1 MASRFSVGV
10 NFTGTDNI
18 SGMMSR
24 MTNNATNSATR
35 MTSAFSRAAGAI
47 QSSFSKITGLVGFGS
62 MVGAAYTLGR
72 TIKDSVTQGMALE
85 QTLVRTGLR
94 FPQVVKQGT
103 AEFESYKAVI
113 KDLGSTTRF
122 TVQQVASAGDL
133 LAASG
138 VPLEQIKAGLKG
150 FTDTA
155 VAMGMDVSESVDVTL
170 NALKGFG
177 LFTDDAEQ
185 LNANIAR
192 VSDTIMTTA
201 NLSKMTI
208 EDFKQ
213 AALDAAPAFKGM
225 GLQIEDM
232 GAAIASLAEGGI
244 VGSRAGVGLRM
255 LAQGI
260 IQNEKELKK
269 IGIAI
274 KDAEGRIDFAGI
286 FKGLETSLKGAGV
299 DVTQK
304 VLLDLF
310 GARGMSMAQ
319 ILIDQGIDKMNDF
332 KKTIIDSY
340 GVTKKAAKE
349 NSETSF
355 EAYMRM
361 QSAIDGVKQ
370 EIFEGLKPAFKDL
383 TAMVSQYGNAIS
395 DWLKENPN
403 FISNLAKTAKTIFD
417 LIPAFLG
424 LAAGISIVIKAIQA
438 GAFIA
443 GIFGATAGGIVT
455 IVILIIAALAALA
468 AIIWLNWDI
477 ISNYWIKA
485 WYDLEAV
492 VFEVVDWMIEKV
504 KTIKDFWIE
513 AFSAI
518 GQSVWEFL
526 AQPLLAVVK
535 IADKVAKFA
544 GGEGFGNMIYTLEM
558 YGNKGESASAASAG
572 VAAAPMPQR
581 ETTNNIETRYIFLD
595 KNGMETDLT
604 KEGDHGWFS
613 TSPVPMN

>member
-1 MASRFSVGV
+1 M
-10 NFTGTDNI
+10 
-18 SGMMSR
+18 
-24 MTNNATNSATR
+24 
-35 MTSAFSRAAGAI
+35 
-47 QSSFSKITGLVGFGS
+47 
-62 MVGAAYTLGR
+62 
-72 TIKDSVTQGMALE
+72 
-85 QTLVRTGLR
+85 
-94 FPQVVKQGT
+94 
-103 AEFESYKAVI
+103 
-113 KDLGSTTRF
+113 
-122 TVQQVASAGDL
+122 
-133 LAASG
+133 
-138 VPLEQIKAGLKG
+138 
-150 FTDTA
+150 
-155 VAMGMDVSESVDVTL
+155 
-170 NALKGFG
+170 
-177 LFTDDAEQ
+177 
-185 LNANIAR
+185 
-192 VSDTIMTTA
+192 
-201 NLSKMTI
+201 
-208 EDFKQ
+208 
-213 AALDAAPAFKGM
+213 
-225 GLQIEDM
+225 
-232 GAAIASLAEGGI
+232 
-244 VGSRAGVGLRM
+244 
-255 LAQGI
+255 
-260 IQNEKELKK
+260 
-269 IGIAI
+269 
-274 KDAEGRIDFAGI
+274 
-286 FKGLETSLKGAGV
+286 

-310 GARGMSMAQ
+310 G
-319 ILIDQGIDKMNDF
+319 DQGIDKMNDF

-340 GVTKKAAKE
+340 GATKKAAKE

-403 FISNLAKTAKTIFD
+403 FIQDLAKTAKTIFD

-424 LAAGISIVIKAIQA
+424 LAAGIMIVIKAIQA

-443 GIFGATAGGIVT
+443 GIFGATAGSIVT

-504 KTIKDFWIE
+504 KVIKDFWID
-513 AFSAI
+513 AFTSI

-544 GGEGFGNMIYTLEM
+544 GGEGFSNMIYTLEM
-558 YGNKGESASAASAG
+558 YGNKGESASAASTG
-572 VAAAPMPQR
+572 VATAPIPSR

-595 KNGMETDLT
+595 KNGTETDLT

>member
-18 SGMMSR
+18 SSMMNR
-24 MTNNATNSATR
+24 MSNNAVSSASHI
-35 MTSAFSRAAGAI
+35 TSAFSRAAGAI

-62 MVGAAYTLGR
+62 MIGAAYTLGK
-72 TIKDSVTQGMALE
+72 TIKDSITQGMALE

-94 FPQVVKQGT
+94 FPQIVKQGT
-103 AEFESYKAVI
+103 AEFEAYKEVV

-138 VPLEQIKAGLKG
+138 VSLNQIKAGLKG

-155 VAMGMDVSESVDVTL
+155 VAMGMDVSDSVDVTL

-177 LFTDDAEQ
+177 LFTDDANQ

-213 AALDAAPAFKGM
+213 AAITAAPTFKGM

-232 GAAIASLAEGGI
+232 AAAIAVLAEGAKT
-244 VGSRAGVGLRM
+244 GSEAGTGLRI
-255 LAQGI
+255 LSQKI
-260 IQNEKELKK
+260 TQNADTLKK
-269 IGIAI
+269 MGIAVT
-274 KDAEGRIDFAGI
+274 DAAGNIDFAGI
-286 FKGLETSLKGAGV
+286 FKGLESSLKGL
-299 DVTQK
+299 DLETKQK

-310 GARGMSMAQ
+310 DARGMTIAQ
-319 ILIDQGIDKMNDF
+319 ILIDQGIDKMNAF
-332 KKTIIDSY
+332 KQTIIDSY
-340 GVTKKAAKE
+340 GATKKAAKE

-383 TAMVSQYGNAIS
+383 TALVSQYGNAIS
-395 DWLKENPN
+395 NWLKENPN
-403 FISNLAKTAKTIFD
+403 FIHNLAETAKTIFD

-424 LAAGISIVIKAIQA
+424 LAAGIMTVIKAIQA

-443 GIFGATAGGIVT
+443 GIFGAAAGGIVT
-455 IVILIIAALAALA
+455 IILLIVAAVAALA
-468 AIIWLNWDI
+468 AIIWLNWDLI
-477 ISNYWIKA
+477 KNYWIGA
-485 WYDLEAV
+485 WYDLEEV
-492 VFEVVDWMIEKV
+492 VFSVVDWIIEKASI
-504 KTIKDFWIE
+504 IKNYWID
-513 AFSAI
+513 ALQSI

-558 YGNKGESASAASAG
+558 YNKGAETASPAE
-572 VAAAPMPQR
+572 VAAAPIPTR

-595 KNGMETDLT
+595 RNGTETDLT
-604 KEGDHGWFS
+604 EEGNHGWFT

>member
-18 SGMMSR
+18 SGMMNR
-24 MTNNATNSATR
+24 MSNNAVNSANR
-35 MTSAFSRAAGAI
+35 MTSVFDRAANSISA
-47 QSSFSKITGLVGFGS
+47 SFSKVAGLVGFGS
-62 MVGAAYTLGR
+62 MIGAAYTLGR
-72 TIKDSVTQGMALE
+72 TIKDSITQGMALE

-94 FPQVVKQGT
+94 FPQIVKQGT
-103 AEFESYKAVI
+103 AEFEAYKEVV

-138 VPLEQIKAGLKG
+138 VSLDQIKAGLKG

-155 VAMGMDVSESVDVTL
+155 VAMGMDVSDSVDVTL

-177 LFTDDAEQ
+177 LFTDDANQ

-255 LAQGI
+255 LSQEI
-260 IQNEKELKK
+260 TKNQDKLKAM
-269 IGIAI
+269 GIAI
-274 KDAEGRIDFAGI
+274 KDTAGNIDFAGI
-286 FKGLETSLKGAGV
+286 LKGLETSLKGASV
-299 DVTQK
+299 DVTQQ

-310 GARGMSMAQ
+310 GARGMVMAQ
-319 ILIDQGIDKMNDF
+319 ILLDQGIDKMNQF
-332 KKTIIDSY
+332 KQTIIDSY
-340 GVTKKAAKE
+340 GATGKAAKE

-383 TAMVSQYGNAIS
+383 TALVSQYGNAVS
-395 DWLKENPN
+395 NWLKENPD
-403 FISNLAKTAKTIFD
+403 FIHNLAETAKTIFN

-424 LAAGISIVIKAIQA
+424 LAAGIMIVIKAIQA

-443 GIFGATAGGIVT
+443 GIFGAAAGGIVT
-455 IVILIIAALAALA
+455 IILLIVAAVAALA
-468 AIIWLNWDI
+468 AIIWLNWDLI
-477 ISNYWIKA
+477 KNYWIGV
-485 WYDLEAV
+485 WYDLEEV
-492 VFEVVDWMIEKV
+492 VFSVVDWIIEKASV
-504 KTIKDFWIE
+504 IKNYWID

-518 GQSVWEFL
+518 GQSVWELL
-526 AQPLLAVVK
+526 AQPLLSVVK

-558 YGNKGESASAASAG
+558 YGNKGAETASPAE
-572 VAAAPMPQR
+572 VAAAPIPTR

-595 KNGMETDLT
+595 RNGTETDLT
-604 KEGDHGWFS
+604 QEGDHGWFT

>member
-18 SGMMSR
+18 SGMMNR
-24 MTNNATNSATR
+24 MSNNAVNSANR
-35 MTSAFSRAAGAI
+35 MTSVFDRAANSISA
-47 QSSFSKITGLVGFGS
+47 SFSKVAGLVGFGS
-62 MVGAAYTLGR
+62 MVGAAYTLGK
-72 TIKDSVTQGMALE
+72 TIKDSISQGMALE

-94 FPQVVKQGT
+94 FPQIVKQGT
-103 AEFESYKAVI
+103 AEFESYKAVV

-138 VPLEQIKAGLKG
+138 VSLDQIKAGLKG

-155 VAMGMDVSESVDVTL
+155 VAMGMDVSDSVDVTL

-177 LFTDDAEQ
+177 LFTDDANQ

-213 AALDAAPAFKGM
+213 AAITAAPTFKGM

-232 GAAIASLAEGGI
+232 AAAIAVLAEGAKT
-244 VGSRAGVGLRM
+244 GSEAGTGLRI
-255 LAQGI
+255 LSQKI
-260 IQNEKELKK
+260 TQNADMLKK
-269 IGIAI
+269 MGIAVT
-274 KDAEGRIDFAGI
+274 DAAGNIDFAGI
-286 FKGLETSLKGAGV
+286 FKGLESSLKGL
-299 DVTQK
+299 DLETKQK

-310 GARGMSMAQ
+310 DARGMTIAQ
-319 ILIDQGIDKMNDF
+319 ILIDQGIDKMNQF
-332 KKTIIDSY
+332 KQTIIDSY
-340 GVTKKAAKE
+340 GATKKAAKE

-370 EIFEGLKPAFKDL
+370 EIFEGLKPAFKDI
-383 TAMVSQYGNAIS
+383 TALVVQWGNAIS
-395 DWLKENPN
+395 AWLQKNPD
-403 FISNLAKTAKTIFD
+403 FIKNIADTATKVLD
-417 LIPAFLG
+417 LIQVIGG
-424 LAAGISIVIKAIQA
+424 LVAGFMVVIKAIQA

-443 GIFGATAGGIVT
+443 GIFGAAAGGIVT
-455 IVILIIAALAALA
+455 IILLIVAAVAALA

-485 WYDLEAV
+485 WYNLEEV
-492 VFEVVDWMIEKV
+492 VFSVVDWIIEKASVV
-504 KTIKDFWIE
+504 KNYWID
-513 AFSAI
+513 ALQSI

-558 YGNKGESASAASAG
+558 YGNKGAETASPAE
-572 VAAAPMPQR
+572 VAAAPIPTR

-595 KNGMETDLT
+595 KNGTETDLT
-604 KEGDHGWFS
+604 QEGDHGWFT

>member
-18 SGMMSR
+18 SSMMNKMS
-24 MTNNATNSATR
+24 NNAVSSASH

-62 MVGAAYTLGR
+62 MIGAAYTLGR
-72 TIKDSVTQGMALE
+72 TIQDSVMQGMSLE

-94 FPQVVKQGT
+94 FPQIVKAGT
-103 AEFESYKAVI
+103 AEFEAYKEVV

-138 VPLEQIKAGLKG
+138 VSLDQIKAGLKG

-177 LFTDDAEQ
+177 LFTDDANQ

-213 AALDAAPAFKGM
+213 AAITAAPTFKGM

-232 GAAIASLAEGGI
+232 AAAIAVLAEGAKT
-244 VGSRAGVGLRM
+244 GSEAGTGLRM
-255 LAQGI
+255 LSTGISKNVDTLQKMGIAVKDAQG
-260 IQNEKELKK
+260 N
-269 IGIAI
+269 
-274 KDAEGRIDFAGI
+274 IDFAGI
-286 FKGLETSLKGAGV
+286 FKGLEVSLKGMDRVAK
-299 DVTQK
+299 QQ

-310 GARGMSMAQ
+310 DARGMVIAQ
-319 ILIDQGIDKMNDF
+319 ILLDQGIDKMNQF
-332 KKTIIDSY
+332 KQTIIDSY
-340 GVTKKAAKE
+340 GATGKAAME
-349 NSETSF
+349 NSKTSF

-383 TAMVSQYGNAIS
+383 TALVSQYGNAIS
-395 DWLKENPN
+395 DWLKKNPN
-403 FISNLAKTAKTIFD
+403 FIQNLAETAKTIFD

-424 LAAGISIVIKAIQA
+424 LAVGIMTVIKAIQA

-443 GIFGATAGGIVT
+443 GIFGAAAGGIVT
-455 IVILIIAALAALA
+455 IILLIVAAVVALA
-468 AIIWLNWDI
+468 AIIWLNWDLI
-477 ISNYWIKA
+477 KNYWIAA
-485 WYDLEAV
+485 WYNLEEV
-492 VFEVVDWMIEKV
+492 VFSVVDWIIEKASV
-504 KTIKDFWIE
+504 IKNYWID
-513 AFSAI
+513 ALQSI

-558 YGNKGESASAASAG
+558 YGNKGAETASPAE
-572 VAAAPMPQR
+572 VAAAPIPAR

-595 KNGMETDLT
+595 KNGTETDLT
-604 KEGDHGWFS
+604 QEGDHGWFT